1 VVVATVPAPSDAG
14 PDAQTV
20 TGPDGRFSLDVSA
33 SGPIVVTVRAGGFAE
48 YVRILSESERTQR
61 LDVMLS
67 LAPLSETITVTSTR
81 GEQRA
86 GDVPA
91 SINVLSGEQIRLS
104 PAVVADDVLRQV
116 PTFSLF
122 RRSSSLSSHPTT
134 QGVSLRGIGPSGV
147 SRTLVLMDGIPF
159 NDPFGGWVYWTR
171 VPLAS
176 IDRVELVDGANSSLY
191 GSYAMG
197 GVVNILGSRP
207 ARRTLEVG
215 AQYGNLASP
224 KGDFFAS
231 NTWSRVG
238 VAVEGSAFGTDGFPI
253 VAESERGKVDNNAT
267 VNFANLS
274 AKGDYQ
280 ATPRMNVFA
289 RGGYFRENRD
299 NGKMSTID
307 GTEEANRTRW
317 TSASGGVRM
326 LLPDQSDLQARVF
339 SDFETFHSNF
349 LAVPTATPP
358 RSIGRMTL
366 NQRVPTTGVGGVV
379 QWGRAFGAR
388 HDFQAGVDWRWVDGE
403 SQEEGLDPVKGQTV
417 ILQRQSGGTQRSVG
431 AFVQDVMRPLGNLTV
446 TISARVDDWRN
457 YNGHNLETNVPSGTP
472 TPNNTLFPD
481 RSDTAVSP
489 RVAAL
494 YRVNDVISVW
504 GDAGGGFR
512 APTLNELYRQFR
524 VGTTLTLANDQLGP
538 ERLHGGEAG
547 VTLRPLANLTVR
559 STWFDNRVTNPVAN
573 VTISTVGTAVTQQ
586 RQNLGRT
593 RIWGLQN
600 DADYRITSSV
610 HVMGAYVYMHATV
623 EEFEANP
630 ALVGNTLPQV
640 PRHRGSLQFSY
651 ISQKYA
657 NVGLGLQ
664 FVGRQFDDD
673 QNVRVVPGETA
684 PGLPGYTSVD
694 LSLSRA
700 VGHDVD
706 LFAGVQNVFNT
717 EYIVGTLPT
726 TIGSPRLFNAG
737 VRIRLAG
744 R

>member
-1 VVVATVPAPSDAG
+1 
-14 PDAQTV
+14 
-20 TGPDGRFSLDVSA
+20 
-33 SGPIVVTVRAGGFAE
+33 
-48 YVRILSESERTQR
+48 
-61 LDVMLS
+61 
-67 LAPLSETITVTSTR
+67 
-81 GEQRA
+81 
-86 GDVPA
+86 
-91 SINVLSGEQIRLS
+91 
-104 PAVVADDVLRQV
+104 
-116 PTFSLF
+116 
-122 RRSSSLSSHPTT
+122 
-134 QGVSLRGIGPSGV
+134 
-147 SRTLVLMDGIPF
+147 
-159 NDPFGGWVYWTR
+159 
-171 VPLAS
+171 
-176 IDRVELVDGANSSLY
+176 
-191 GSYAMG
+191 
-197 GVVNILGSRP
+197 
-207 ARRTLEVG
+207 
-215 AQYGNLASP
+215 
-224 KGDFFAS
+224 
-231 NTWSRVG
+231 
-238 VAVEGSAFGTDGFPI
+238 
-253 VAESERGKVDNNAT
+253 
-267 VNFANLS
+267 
-274 AKGDYQ
+274 
-280 ATPRMNVFA
+280 
-289 RGGYFRENRD
+289 
-299 NGKMSTID
+299 MSTID

-349 LAVPTATPP
+349 LAVPAATPP
-358 RSIGRMTL
+358 RSTGRMTL

-403 SQEEGLDPVKGQTV
+403 SQEEGLDPLKGQTV

-431 AFVQDVMRPLGNLTV
+431 AFVQDVLRPLSNLTV

-472 TPNNTLFPD
+472 TPNNTLYPD

-494 YRVNDVISVW
+494 YRVNNVISVW

-573 VTISTVGTAVTQQ
+573 VTISTVGANVTQQ

-600 DADYRITSSV
+600 DADYRVTSSV
-610 HVMGAYVYMHATV
+610 HVTGAYVYMHATV
-623 EEFEANP
+623 EEFAANP

-640 PRHRGSLQFSY
+640 PRHRGSLQLSY

-673 QNVRVVPGETA
+673 QNVRVVPGETT

-694 LSLSRA
+694 LSFSRA

-706 LFAGVQNVFNT
+706 LFAGIQNVFNT

-737 VRIRLAG
+737 VRIRLVG